1 MLHPSIIVD
10 DFFLDPDAVV
20 DLASKIKYSNEKQR
34 QRIDESL
41 AMLDMGRKLKQQ
53 EIDRKYQQESMNLRR
68 AEERRRSSE
77 GKKNIEVAEQNLKI
91 AKLREQKLEKEV
103 EQLSN
108 PEYQQQLR
116 DLNIQQAEAELERTR
131 LALENAKSEKV
142 SNLLDDYRVLKSN
155 EYQSQ
160 SEAVI
165 DGLQQNNI
173 LTPILFTKVAAK
185 AADEDFSIDKVREEI
200 LDSYGKESK
209 SEKEYVEKLIGK
221 KSKYGDVIL
230 TGIYNSEFNR
240 VKSTGLKNNTFL
252 METLDDIAGDIANDS
267 NLQQLATNIGIET
280 SNKSKT
286 GILDFLYNI
295 DKVQKDRKQDLKDIQ
310 SGQVQRILNRIATEN
325 INNVFR
331 EQLSEEARKRNLFF
345 NPQGLIPEIERLP
358 QESID
363 EFLKQLN
370 PKTGKRFTLED
381 LYK

>member
-1 MLHPSIIVD
+1 MSQTLQALNSI
-10 DFFLDPDAVV
+10 
-20 DLASKIKYSNEKQR
+20 IKYSNEKQR

-53 EIDRKYQQESMNLRR
+53 DIDRKYQQETMNLRR
-68 AEERRRSSE
+68 AEERRRSKE

-91 AKLREQKLEKEV
+91 AKLKEQKLQKEV

-108 PEYQQQLR
+108 PEYQQELR
-116 DLNIQQAEAELERTR
+116 DINIQRAEAELEKTR
-131 LALENAKSEKV
+131 LALENAKAETV

-173 LTPILFTKVAAK
+173 LPPILFTKVAAK
-185 AADEDFSIDKVREEI
+185 AADQDFTIDDVRTEI
-200 LDSYGKESK
+200 LNSYDKG
-209 SEKEYVEKLIGK
+209 SEKEYISALIGK
-221 KSKYGDVIL
+221 NSKYGDAIL

-267 NLQQLATNIGIET
+267 DLQQLATNIGIET

-295 DKVQKDRKQDLKDIQ
+295 DKVQKDRRQDLKDIQ

-345 NPQGLIPEIERLP
+345 NPQGLIPETEMLP
-358 QESID
+358 QETID
-363 EFLKQLN
+363 EFLKQRN

>member
-1 MLHPSIIVD
+1 MSQTLQALNSI
-10 DFFLDPDAVV
+10 
-20 DLASKIKYSNEKQR
+20 IKYSNEKQR

-53 EIDRKYQQESMNLRR
+53 DIDRKYQQETMNLRR
-68 AEERRRSSE
+68 AEEKRRSSE
-77 GKKNIEVAEQNLKI
+77 GKKNIEVAKQNLKI
-91 AKLREQKLEKEV
+91 AKLREQKLQKEV

-116 DLNIQQAEAELERTR
+116 DLNLQQAETELERSR
-131 LALENAKSEKV
+131 LVLENAKSQRV

-160 SEAVI
+160 SETVI

-173 LTPILFTKVAAK
+173 LPPILFTKVAAK

-200 LDSYGKESK
+200 LDSYDKESE
-209 SEKEYVEKLIGK
+209 SEKKYIDALIGK
-221 KSKYGDVIL
+221 KSKYGDAIL

-267 NLQQLATNIGIET
+267 ELQQLATNIGIET
-280 SNKSKT
+280 SNKNKT

-295 DKVQKDRKQDLKDIQ
+295 DQVQKDRRQDLKNIQ

-345 NPQGLIPEIERLP
+345 NPQGLVPEIERLP
-358 QESID
+358 QETIN

-370 PKTGKRFTLED
+370 PKTGKKFTLED

>member
-1 MLHPSIIVD
+1 MSQTLQALNSI
-10 DFFLDPDAVV
+10 
-20 DLASKIKYSNEKQR
+20 IKYSNEKQR

-53 EIDRKYQQESMNLRR
+53 DIDRKYQQETMNLRR
-68 AEERRRSSE
+68 AEEKRRSSE

-91 AKLREQKLEKEV
+91 AKLREQKLQKEV

-116 DLNIQQAEAELERTR
+116 DINIQQAEAQLEKTR
-131 LALENAKSEKV
+131 LALQNAKAETV

-173 LTPILFTKVAAK
+173 LPPILFTKVAAK
-185 AADEDFSIDKVREEI
+185 AADQDFKIDDVRTEI
-200 LDSYGKESK
+200 LNSYDKG
-209 SEKEYVEKLIGK
+209 SEKKYIDALIGK
-221 KSKYGDVIL
+221 KSKYGDAIL

-252 METLDDIAGDIANDS
+252 METLDDIAGDIANDK
-267 NLQQLATNIGIET
+267 NLQQLAVNSGIQ
-280 SNKSKT
+280 SQAILNSLYQIDAIQKS
-286 GILDFLYNI
+286 
-295 DKVQKDRKQDLKDIQ
+295 RKQDLRDIQ
-310 SGQVQRILNRIATEN
+310 SGQVQRTLNRIATED
-325 INNVFR
+325 INRVFR
-331 EQLSEEARKRNLFF
+331 DQFSEEARKRNLFF
-345 NPQGLIPEIERLP
+345 NPQGLIPETEMLP
-358 QESID
+358 QETID
-363 EFLKQLN
+363 EFLKQRN
-370 PKTGKRFTLED
+370 PKTGKKFTLED

>member
-1 MLHPSIIVD
+1 MSQTLQALNSI
-10 DFFLDPDAVV
+10 
-20 DLASKIKYSNEKQR
+20 IKYSNEKQR
-34 QRIDESL
+34 QKIDESL

-53 EIDRKYQQESMNLRR
+53 DIDRKYQQETMNLRR

-77 GKKNIEVAEQNLKI
+77 GKKNIEVAKQNLKI
-91 AKLREQKLEKEV
+91 AKLREQKLQKEV

-116 DLNIQQAEAELERTR
+116 DLNLQQAETELERSR
-131 LALENAKSEKV
+131 LVLENAKSQKV

-173 LTPILFTKVAAK
+173 LPPILFTKVAAK
-185 AADEDFSIDKVREEI
+185 AADQDFKIDDVRTEI
-200 LDSYGKESK
+200 LNSYDKG
-209 SEKEYVEKLIGK
+209 SEKKYIDALIGK
-221 KSKYGDVIL
+221 KSKYGDAIL

-252 METLDDIAGDIANDS
+252 METLDDIAGDIANDK
-267 NLQQLATNIGIET
+267 NLQQLAINSGIQSQAILNSLYQIDT
-280 SNKSKT
+280 IQKS
-286 GILDFLYNI
+286 
-295 DKVQKDRKQDLKDIQ
+295 RKQDLKNIQ
-310 SGQVQRILNRIATEN
+310 SGQVQRTLNRIATED
-325 INNVFR
+325 INRVFR
-331 EQLSEEARKRNLFF
+331 DQFSEEAKKRNLFF

-358 QESID
+358 QETID

-370 PKTGKRFTLED
+370 PKTGKKFTLED

>member
-1 MLHPSIIVD
+1 MSQTLQALNSI
-10 DFFLDPDAVV
+10 
-20 DLASKIKYSNEKQR
+20 IKYSNEKQR

-53 EIDRKYQQESMNLRR
+53 DIDRKYQQETMNLRR
-68 AEERRRSSE
+68 AEEKRRSSE

-103 EQLSN
+103 EQLNN

-116 DLNIQQAEAELERTR
+116 DLNLQQAEAELERTR
-131 LALENAKSEKV
+131 LALENAKAQKV

-173 LTPILFTKVAAK
+173 LPPILFTKVAAK
-185 AADEDFSIDKVREEI
+185 AADEDFSIDKVRTEI
-200 LDSYGKESK
+200 LNSYDKG
-209 SEKEYVEKLIGK
+209 SEKKYIDALIGK
-221 KSKYGDVIL
+221 KSKYGDAIL

-252 METLDDIAGDIANDS
+252 METLDDIAGDIANDK
-267 NLQQLATNIGIET
+267 NLQQLAINSGIQ
-280 SNKSKT
+280 SQAILNSLYQIDAIQKS
-286 GILDFLYNI
+286 
-295 DKVQKDRKQDLKDIQ
+295 RKQDLKDIQ
-310 SGQVQRILNRIATEN
+310 SGQVQRTLNRIATED
-325 INNVFR
+325 INRVFR
-331 EQLSEEARKRNLFF
+331 DQFSEEARKRNLFF
-345 NPQGLIPEIERLP
+345 NPQGLVPEIERLP
-358 QESID
+358 QETIN

-370 PKTGKRFTLED
+370 PKTGKKFTLED

>member
-1 MLHPSIIVD
+1 MSQTLQALNSI
-10 DFFLDPDAVV
+10 
-20 DLASKIKYSNEKQR
+20 IKYSNEKQR

-53 EIDRKYQQESMNLRR
+53 DIDRKYQQETMNLRR
-68 AEERRRSSE
+68 AEEKRRKAQ
-77 GKKNIEVAEQNLKI
+77 GIKDIEVAEQNLKI

-116 DLNIQQAEAELERTR
+116 DINIQQAEAQLEKTR
-131 LALENAKSEKV
+131 LALQNAKAETV

-173 LTPILFTKVAAK
+173 LPPILFTKVAAK
-185 AADEDFSIDKVREEI
+185 AADQDFTIDDVRTEI
-200 LDSYGKESK
+200 LNSYDKG
-209 SEKEYVEKLIGK
+209 SEKKYIDALIGK
-221 KSKYGDVIL
+221 KSKYGDAIL

-252 METLDDIAGDIANDS
+252 METLDDIAGDIANDK
-267 NLQQLATNIGIET
+267 NLQQLAINSGIQ
-280 SNKSKT
+280 SQAILNSLYQIDAIQKS
-286 GILDFLYNI
+286 
-295 DKVQKDRKQDLKDIQ
+295 RKQDLKDIQ
-310 SGQVQRILNRIATEN
+310 SGQVQRTLNRIATED
-325 INNVFR
+325 INRVFR
-331 EQLSEEARKRNLFF
+331 DQFSEEARKRNLFF
-345 NPQGLIPEIERLP
+345 NPQGLIPETEMLP
-358 QESID
+358 QETIN
-363 EFLKQLN
+363 EFLKQTN
-370 PKTGKRFTLED
+370 PKTGKKFTLED